1 MAISQRF
8 TSPAARSFAPVART
22 VPSVLGRSTPSR
34 LQQRLNGA
42 AFIHRPVALGHLL
55 QRQRQIEDLAGVD
68 LPVQHQLDQLGQVAP
83 HGRGA
88 AVKVNVGEE
97 QLRAVEFHL
106 VRDADVGDVPALT
119 RAVDGGLPI
128 QLAKSMDDDP
138 DTIKAKSDYLESLN
152 QKLEDTKPV
161 LHKLMGSL
169 NKYPNSS
176 EIDRIRNRLDA
187 TFQRLQLLYG

>member
-1 MAISQRF
+1 
-8 TSPAARSFAPVART
+8 
-22 VPSVLGRSTPSR
+22 
-34 LQQRLNGA
+34 
-42 AFIHRPVALGHLL
+42 
-55 QRQRQIEDLAGVD
+55 
-68 LPVQHQLDQLGQVAP
+68 
-83 HGRGA
+83 
-88 AVKVNVGEE
+88 VNVGEE